1 MTSRVFGLRAAQFS
15 GLFFQPSPARRAH
28 RHRSPPLPASNGLTS
43 GSARDG
49 AARVESQ
56 PDRGVTDPVANIGLR
71 TTDADINQ
79 LCEKY
84 SPQARAGVTG
94 QLRSKRE
101 WQLRDMGSL
110 PPLWDRPRVLD
121 YDDERAQLLRWI

>member
-1 MTSRVFGLRAAQFS
+1 MVPVGMWAKASI
-15 GLFFQPSPARRAH
+15 SPVSELAWA
-28 RHRSPPLPASNGLTS
+28 
-43 GSARDG
+43 
-49 AARVESQ
+49 
-56 PDRGVTDPVANIGLR
+56 TD
-71 TTDADINQ
+71 TDINQ